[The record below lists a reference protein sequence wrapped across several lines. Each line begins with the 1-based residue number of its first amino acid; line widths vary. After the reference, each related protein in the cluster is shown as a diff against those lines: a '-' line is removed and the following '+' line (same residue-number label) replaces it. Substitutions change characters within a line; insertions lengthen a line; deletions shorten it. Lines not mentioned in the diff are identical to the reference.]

1 MHTTFKIAAL
11 AAAITLAGC
20 ASLPPGL
27 QGFMPNSPDTYSPA
41 QSQNAEQVRIGTV
54 IAVRAVEIQP
64 SGTERLAASG
74 AGAALGGLLGHQI
87 GGGKGKTLATVAGV
101 VGGAIGGN
109 LAGNR
114 VMRQP
119 GQQITVRLDRSGW
132 NASQVI
138 EVTQAASPA
147 VLVGERVEVI
157 GSQYG
162 YDQPV
167 RVEPLSAGA
176 VPPPA
181 PRQARPEQV
190 W

>member
-27 QGFMPNSPDTYSPA
+27 QGFMPNSPDTYTPG
-41 QSQNAEQVRIGTV
+41 QSQNAQAVRIGTV
-54 IAVRAVEIQP
+54 LAVRAVEIQP
-64 SGTERLAASG
+64 SNTERLAASG
-74 AGAALGGLLGHQI
+74 AGAALGGLLGHSI

-101 VGGAIGGN
+101 IGGAVGGN
-109 LAGNR
+109 LAGNHL
-114 VMRQP
+114 MKQP

-132 NASQVI
+132 NAASVI
-138 EVTQAASPA
+138 EVTQAASPT
-147 VLVGERVEVI
+147 VMVGERVEVI

-162 YDQPV
+162 YNEPT
-167 RVEPLSAGA
+167 RVEPLQAGA
-176 VPPPA
+176 APPP
-181 PRQARPEQV
+181 PQPQARPAQV